1 MCPHRRI
8 ALPSVLFILLAVS
21 ALPAAAQ
28 PDRQPDRAAEAAAPG
43 LRWIE
48 LWQSFLAP
56 FTPQTD
62 DGRAIWDPNGGDP
75 ADAPPPSLDGTVD
88 GMAGGGGVPL

>member
-1 MCPHRRI
+1 MCHHRRI
-8 ALPSVLFILLAVS
+8 TPVLVFLFVLLAC

-28 PDRQPDRAAEAAAPG
+28 PAAEHTAPG

-56 FTPQTD
+56 FAVLTGE
-62 DGRAIWDPNGGDP
+62 GRAIWDPNGGDA
-75 ADAPPPSLDGTVD
+75 ADAPPPAIDSTVD
-88 GMAGGGGVPL
+88 DMAGGGRVSL

>member
-1 MCPHRRI
+1 MCHHRRI
-8 ALPSVLFILLAVS
+8 ALLSVIFVLLAFS
-21 ALPAAAQ
+21 ALPAAA
-28 PDRQPDRAAEAAAPG
+28 RPDRAAAAAAPS

-56 FTPQTD
+56 FTVQTD
-62 DGRAIWDPNGGDP
+62 DGRAIWDPNGGDS
-75 ADAPPPSLDGTVD
+75 ADAPPPSLDSAVD